1 MTSSPFLGISMEIRA
16 VSSWFFLL
24 DPLVVGSSTTSC
36 DKGSGMAVAWERLFF
51 SLAFKMK
58 A

>member
-1 MTSSPFLGISMEIRA
+1 MTSSPLLGTGIEIRA
-16 VSSWFFLL
+16 VSSRFFLF
-24 DPLVVGSSTTSC
+24 DPLEEGSSTTSC
-36 DKGSGMAVAWERLFF
+36 GKGSGTVVDGERLFF